1 MCTRVYVGNLPMD
14 VRTRELDD
22 LFYKYG
28 RILDIDIKQPS
39 RPPAFAFIEF
49 DHPRDAED
57 AIRGRDGYEFD
68 GQRLRVERTN
78 GGGRR
83 SDRGDSK
90 GFGRNL
96 MGSGKYS
103 VDVTGLPE
111 SAAWQDVKDFFRKI
125 GDVIFARVDK
135 KGGGFI
141 EFSNREDM
149 LRAVSKLD
157 DTEFKTRTDTTVIR
171 VKEANYLAKKSGD
184 SRSRSRSPRGRRR
197 SHSRSRSHTRSRS
210 RSSSRGHSRSRSQSN
225 EKKDKK
231 DVDDTKDDPKPEET
245 TEAPAAAE

>member
-96 MGSGKYS
+96 MGSGKQK
-103 VDVTGLPE
+103 G
-111 SAAWQDVKDFFRKI
+111 WRI
-125 GDVIFARVDK
+125 HRIFQQGRHAPR
-135 KGGGFI
+135 
-141 EFSNREDM
+141 S
-149 LRAVSKLD
+149 
-157 DTEFKTRTDTTVIR
+157 FKTGRHRIQDTHR
-171 VKEANYLAKKSGD
+171 YNCH
-184 SRSRSRSPRGRRR
+184 PRQGSELPSQEERRF
-197 SHSRSRSHTRSRS
+197 T
-210 RSSSRGHSRSRSQSN
+210 Q
-225 EKKDKK
+225 
-231 DVDDTKDDPKPEET
+231 PKP
-245 TEAPAAAE
+245 